1 MSNSVNSPELLAE
14 EDATTRLQAY
24 LERWLQKG
32 GTYDPVRLDLWRLL
46 GEDAAKALLG
56 KFPNVAPTSD
66 SELNA
71 PGLLEVGLLSH
82 IARDLVGFSEG
93 RGGAEGSTNVV
104 VLSMVSGDEA
114 YLRRKL
120 LGEGDSIG
128 QWELDVRAQ
137 QASSRR
143 ARCFQKTPP
152 AAQPLSD
159 VRTFVIPVC
168 VSVHLTAL
176 VVDAAETEPLVFDSM
191 MIETSSQ
198 HKLIMSMF
206 REFVTRMMKS
216 PDPGVPA
223 GLCWENVTHLLRVAE
238 AEARTIPVAVDQR
251 QEDIWTCGWR
261 VLFFIYCLLKL
272 KPEDERRAALLRAGT
287 CREFSTE
294 ALESFRNNVV
304 QQRSAQDGVI
314 QAPTDTDI
322 VPMDLCARV
331 GKPEDGLRP
340 FTPWAARRIAQV
352 RGWKSVS
359 MGATVA
365 LVETVLNQD
374 PSSLIQQEA
383 AAGKAPERAVRRVD
397 EVRLKGCTG
406 VLHAPDGVFF
416 AAAAFNTAGGNRR
429 TSKCKR
435 CVAVEAVKW
444 RKSTKR
450 LKGAGGSSSVP
461 PAVHEGGTPMELI
474 SPSQALRARFIGN
487 KQLQSGQPT
496 PFKLDLSDAQKTLLE
511 MVMECLV
518 DMSSKQWSELGFG
531 IQGGRIQVIL
541 PPEDMLDIAEHT
553 QVMPYVGEKEGK
565 VDPWKLWHWARSA
578 PETLVGKRPN
588 QMKRKALFP
597 ALLELR
603 RAFVAGAEKAG
614 ELAPG
619 FWSWPV
625 IALLFTPANA
635 PAQITHID
643 GQAPNLQA
651 ILACTCHCRP
661 TEVYRGPQVSFTDA
675 VKHIRYRGYENHR
688 LTERTLAE
696 TDPGAA
702 NFITSHKNLMQPL
715 EDLERGMGVPEENK
729 PYMEQ
734 YHGYMFGSDTTHR
747 GPAGAP
753 VDQPG
758 GKPCLNCQ
766 GRGNVR
772 LYGQGHLL
780 GLPGCGRADDPTQYT
795 PFLAAYNEALYPHI
809 TPRSDAAEKRNHE
822 LAAQYVAHFGEHA
835 VLPNHLY
842 SDEDYA
848 SIHAR
853 AKELRL
859 VVEAAAPAA
868 AAAASIPP

>member
-1 MSNSVNSPELLAE
+1 
-14 EDATTRLQAY
+14 
-24 LERWLQKG
+24 
-32 GTYDPVRLDLWRLL
+32 
-46 GEDAAKALLG
+46 
-56 KFPNVAPTSD
+56 
-66 SELNA
+66 
-71 PGLLEVGLLSH
+71 
-82 IARDLVGFSEG
+82 
-93 RGGAEGSTNVV
+93 
-104 VLSMVSGDEA
+104 MVSGNEA

-128 QWELDVRAQ
+128 QWEMDVRAQ
-137 QASSRR
+137 QAAFRR
-143 ARCFQKTPP
+143 ARCFQNPPP

-176 VVDAAETEPLVFDSM
+176 VVDAAETESLIFDSM
-191 MIETSSQ
+191 MKETNSQ
-198 HKLIMSMF
+198 HKLITSMF

-238 AEARTIPVAVDQR
+238 AEARTIPVAMDQR

-272 KPEDERRAALLRAGT
+272 KPEDERRAALLSAGT
-287 CREFSTE
+287 CREFSMK

-314 QAPTDTDI
+314 RAPTDTDI

-340 FTPWAARRIAQV
+340 FTPWAARRIAQ
-352 RGWKSVS
+352 
-359 MGATVA
+359 
-365 LVETVLNQD
+365 
-374 PSSLIQQEA
+374 QEA
-383 AAGKAPERAVRRVD
+383 AAGKAPELAVRPVR
-397 EVRLKGCTG
+397 EVRMKGCTG
-406 VLHAPDGVFF
+406 ILHAPDGVFF
-416 AAAAFNTAGGNRR
+416 AAAAFNTASGNRR

-435 CVAVEAVKW
+435 CVAVEAGLR

-511 MVMECLV
+511 MAMECLV
-518 DMSSKQWSELGFG
+518 DMSSKQWNEMGFG
-531 IQGGRIQVIL
+531 IQGGRIQ
-541 PPEDMLDIAEHT
+541 
-553 QVMPYVGEKEGK
+553 
-565 VDPWKLWHWARSA
+565 
-578 PETLVGKRPN
+578 
-588 QMKRKALFP
+588 
-597 ALLELR
+597 
-603 RAFVAGAEKAG
+603 
-614 ELAPG
+614 
-619 FWSWPV
+619 
-625 IALLFTPANA
+625 
-635 PAQITHID
+635 ITHID
-643 GQAPNLQA
+643 GQALNLQA

-661 TEVYRGPQVSFTDA
+661 TEVYRGPKESFTDA
-675 VKHIRYRGYENHR
+675 VKHIRATRITASRRGRWRR
-688 LTERTLAE
+688 L
-696 TDPGAA
+696 GAA
-702 NFITSHKNLMQPL
+702 DFITRHKNLMQPL

-747 GPAGAP
+747 GPVGAP
-753 VDQPG
+753 VKLPG
-758 GKPCLNCQ
+758 GNTCPKCR
-766 GRGNVR
+766 GHGNVR

-822 LAAQYVAHFGEHA
+822 LAAQYVAHFGDHA
-835 VLPNHLY
+835 VWPNHLY

-853 AKELRL
+853 AKELRV

-868 AAAASIPP
+868 TAAASIPP

>member
-1 MSNSVNSPELLAE
+1 
-14 EDATTRLQAY
+14 
-24 LERWLQKG
+24 
-32 GTYDPVRLDLWRLL
+32 
-46 GEDAAKALLG
+46 
-56 KFPNVAPTSD
+56 
-66 SELNA
+66 
-71 PGLLEVGLLSH
+71 
-82 IARDLVGFSEG
+82 
-93 RGGAEGSTNVV
+93 
-104 VLSMVSGDEA
+104 MVSGDEA

-128 QWELDVRAQ
+128 QWEMDVRAQ
-137 QASSRR
+137 QAAFRR
-143 ARCFQKTPP
+143 AHCFQNPP
-152 AAQPLSD
+152 PVAHPLSD

-168 VSVHLTAL
+168 FSIHLTAL
-176 VVDAAETEPLVFDSM
+176 VVDAEVLEPLVFDSM
-191 MIETSSQ
+191 SKAPNSQ
-198 HKLIMSMF
+198 HALIMSMF

-216 PDPGVPA
+216 PYPGVPA
-223 GLCWENVTHLLRVAE
+223 GLCWENVNRLLDVAD
-238 AEARTIPVAVDQR
+238 AKARTIPVAEEQLQD
-251 QEDIWTCGWR
+251 DIWTCGWR

-272 KPEDERRAALLRAGT
+272 KPEDERRAALLRMGT
-287 CREFSTE
+287 CMEFSTK

-314 QAPTDTDI
+314 HAPTDTDI

-365 LVETVLNQD
+365 LVETVLKQD
-374 PSSLIQQEA
+374 PSGLVQQEA
-383 AAGKAPERAVRRVD
+383 AAGKAPEPAPRPVQ
-397 EVRLKGCTG
+397 EVRMKGCTG
-406 VLHAPDGVFF
+406 ILHAPDGVFF
-416 AAAAFNTAGGNRR
+416 AAATFYFDNGNRR

-435 CVAVEAVKW
+435 CVAAEAGQR

-461 PAVHEGGTPMELI
+461 PAVHEGGTPADVSQPMELI
-474 SPSQALRARFIGN
+474 SPNQALWARFIGN

-496 PFKLDLSDAQKTLLE
+496 PFKLDLTDAQKTLLE
-511 MVMECLV
+511 MAMECLV
-518 DMSSKQWSELGFG
+518 DISSKQWNEMGFG

-541 PPEDMLDIAEHT
+541 PPEDLLDVADHA
-553 QVMPYVGEKEGK
+553 QVKPYDGKREGK

-578 PETLVGKRPN
+578 SETWVGKKHSH
-588 QMKRKALFP
+588 MKSAL
-597 ALLELR
+597 
-603 RAFVAGAEKAG
+603 KAG
-614 ELAPG
+614 ELALG

-625 IALLFTPANA
+625 IALLFTPADA

-661 TEVYRGPQVSFTDA
+661 TEVYRGPEVSFTDA
-675 VKHIRYRGYENHR
+675 VKHIRYPGHERHC
-688 LTERTLAE
+688 LTGRTLAE

-702 NFITSHKNLMQPL
+702 DFIMSHKNLMQPL
-715 EDLERGMGVPEENK
+715 EDLERGMGVPEEDT

-753 VDQPG
+753 FELPG
-758 GKPCLNCQ
+758 GKPCPKCH

-795 PFLAAYNEALYPHI
+795 PLLAAYNEALYPHI

-822 LAAQYVAHFGEHA
+822 LAAQYVAHFGNHA

-848 SIHAR
+848 NIHAR

-868 AAAASIPP
+868 AATASIPP

>member
-1 MSNSVNSPELLAE
+1 
-14 EDATTRLQAY
+14 
-24 LERWLQKG
+24 
-32 GTYDPVRLDLWRLL
+32 
-46 GEDAAKALLG
+46 
-56 KFPNVAPTSD
+56 
-66 SELNA
+66 
-71 PGLLEVGLLSH
+71 
-82 IARDLVGFSEG
+82 
-93 RGGAEGSTNVV
+93 
-104 VLSMVSGDEA
+104 
-114 YLRRKL
+114 
-120 LGEGDSIG
+120 
-128 QWELDVRAQ
+128 
-137 QASSRR
+137 
-143 ARCFQKTPP
+143 
-152 AAQPLSD
+152 
-159 VRTFVIPVC
+159 
-168 VSVHLTAL
+168 
-176 VVDAAETEPLVFDSM
+176 
-191 MIETSSQ
+191 MI
-198 HKLIMSMF
+198 LSMF

-216 PDPGVPA
+216 PDPGVPAAA

-238 AEARTIPVAVDQR
+238 AEARTIPVAEEQVQD
-251 QEDIWTCGWR
+251 DIWTCGWR

-272 KPEDERRAALLRAGT
+272 KPEDERRATLVSAGR
-287 CREFSTE
+287 CREFSTK

-314 QAPTDTDI
+314 RAPTDTDI

-331 GKPEDGLRP
+331 GKPEDGMRP

-352 RGWKSVS
+352 RGWESVS

-365 LVETVLNQD
+365 LVETVQNQD
-374 PSSLIQQEA
+374 PSGLVQQEA
-383 AAGKAPERAVRRVD
+383 AAGKAPERAVRPVR
-397 EVRLKGCTG
+397 EVRMKGCTG
-406 VLHAPDGVFF
+406 ILHAPDGVFF
-416 AAAAFNTAGGNRR
+416 AAAAFNTANNRR

-435 CVAVEAVKW
+435 CVAVEAVQW

-461 PAVHEGGTPMELI
+461 PAVHECGTPMELI

-511 MVMECLV
+511 MAMECLV
-518 DMSSKQWSELGFG
+518 GMPSKQWDEMGFG

-578 PETLVGKRPN
+578 PETL
-588 QMKRKALFP
+588 
-597 ALLELR
+597 
-603 RAFVAGAEKAG
+603 
-614 ELAPG
+614 
-619 FWSWPV
+619 
-625 IALLFTPANA
+625 
-635 PAQITHID
+635 ITHID

-651 ILACTCHCRP
+651 ILACTRHCRP
-661 TEVYRGPQVSFTDA
+661 TEVYRGPEVSVTDA
-675 VKHIRYRGYENHR
+675 VKHIRYRGHENHR

-753 VDQPG
+753 VDKPG
-758 GKPCLNCQ
+758 GKPCLKCQ

-795 PFLAAYNEALYPHI
+795 PFLVAYNEALYPHI

-822 LAAQYVAHFGEHA
+822 LAAQYVAHFGGGA

-859 VVEAAAPAA
+859 VAEAAAPAPA
-868 AAAASIPP
+868 ATASIPP

>member
-1 MSNSVNSPELLAE
+1 
-14 EDATTRLQAY
+14 
-24 LERWLQKG
+24 
-32 GTYDPVRLDLWRLL
+32 
-46 GEDAAKALLG
+46 
-56 KFPNVAPTSD
+56 
-66 SELNA
+66 
-71 PGLLEVGLLSH
+71 
-82 IARDLVGFSEG
+82 
-93 RGGAEGSTNVV
+93 
-104 VLSMVSGDEA
+104 MVSGNEA

-128 QWELDVRAQ
+128 QWEMDVRAQ
-137 QASSRR
+137 QASFRR
-143 ARCFQKTPP
+143 ARCFQNPPP

-168 VSVHLTAL
+168 VSIHLTAL
-176 VVDAAETEPLVFDSM
+176 VVDATETGPLIFDSM
-191 MIETSSQ
+191 MKETNSQ
-198 HKLIMSMF
+198 HRLIMSMF
-206 REFVTRMMKS
+206 
-216 PDPGVPA
+216 P
-223 GLCWENVTHLLRVAE
+223 E
-238 AEARTIPVAVDQR
+238 AEARTIPVAEEQLQD
-251 QEDIWTCGWR
+251 DIWTCGWR

-272 KPEDERRAALLRAGT
+272 KPEDERRAALLSAGT
-287 CREFSTE
+287 CIEFSTE

-314 QAPTDTDI
+314 HAPTDTDI

-340 FTPWAARRIAQV
+340 FTPWAATRIAQV
-352 RGWKSVS
+352 RGWKSVA

-374 PSSLIQQEA
+374 LSSLIQQEA

-406 VLHAPDGVFF
+406 TLHAPDGVFF

-435 CVAVEAVKW
+435 
-444 RKSTKR
+444 RH
-450 LKGAGGSSSVP
+450 P
-461 PAVHEGGTPMELI
+461 NELI

-511 MVMECLV
+511 MAMECLV
-518 DMSSKQWSELGFG
+518 GMPSKQWDEMGFG

-553 QVMPYVGEKEGK
+553 
-565 VDPWKLWHWARSA
+565 
-578 PETLVGKRPN
+578 
-588 QMKRKALFP
+588 
-597 ALLELR
+597 
-603 RAFVAGAEKAG
+603 
-614 ELAPG
+614 
-619 FWSWPV
+619 
-625 IALLFTPANA
+625 
-635 PAQITHID
+635 QITHID

-661 TEVYRGPQVSFTDA
+661 TEVYRGPEVSFTDA
-675 VKHIRYRGYENHR
+675 VKHIRYRGHENHR

-753 VDQPG
+753 VDKPG
-758 GKPCLNCQ
+758 GKPCLKCQ

-795 PFLAAYNEALYPHI
+795 PFLVAYNEALYPHI

-822 LAAQYVAHFGEHA
+822 LAAQYVAHFGGDA

-859 VVEAAAPAA
+859 VAEAAAPAPA
-868 AAAASIPP
+868 ATASIPP

>member
-1 MSNSVNSPELLAE
+1 M
-14 EDATTRLQAY
+14 
-24 LERWLQKG
+24 G
-32 GTYDPVRLDLWRLL
+32 
-46 GEDAAKALLG
+46 
-56 KFPNVAPTSD
+56 
-66 SELNA
+66 
-71 PGLLEVGLLSH
+71 H
-82 IARDLVGFSEG
+82 
-93 RGGAEGSTNVV
+93 
-104 VLSMVSGDEA
+104 
-114 YLRRKL
+114 
-120 LGEGDSIG
+120 
-128 QWELDVRAQ
+128 
-137 QASSRR
+137 
-143 ARCFQKTPP
+143 
-152 AAQPLSD
+152 
-159 VRTFVIPVC
+159 
-168 VSVHLTAL
+168 
-176 VVDAAETEPLVFDSM
+176 ETKKR
-191 MIETSSQ
+191 

-223 GLCWENVTHLLRVAE
+223 AAGLCWENVTHLLGVAE
-238 AEARTIPVAVDQR
+238 AEARTIPVAEEQLQD
-251 QEDIWTCGWR
+251 DIWTCGWR

-272 KPEDERRAALLRAGT
+272 KPKDERRAALLSAGT

-314 QAPTDTDI
+314 RAPTNTDI

-359 MGATVA
+359 MGAIVA

-374 PSSLIQQEA
+374 ASGLVQQEA
-383 AAGKAPERAVRRVD
+383 AAGKAPERAVRPVR
-397 EVRLKGCTG
+397 EVRMKGCTG
-406 VLHAPDGVFF
+406 ILHAPDGVFF
-416 AAAAFNTAGGNRR
+416 AAAAFNTANNRR

-435 CVAVEAVKW
+435 CVAVEAVQR

-461 PAVHEGGTPMELI
+461 PAVHDGGTPMELI
-474 SPSQALRARFIGN
+474 SPSQAMRARFIGN

-511 MVMECLV
+511 MAMECLV
-518 DMSSKQWSELGFG
+518 NMPSKQWSEMGFG

-553 QVMPYVGEKEGK
+553 
-565 VDPWKLWHWARSA
+565 
-578 PETLVGKRPN
+578 
-588 QMKRKALFP
+588 
-597 ALLELR
+597 
-603 RAFVAGAEKAG
+603 
-614 ELAPG
+614 
-619 FWSWPV
+619 
-625 IALLFTPANA
+625 
-635 PAQITHID
+635 QITHID

-661 TEVYRGPQVSFTDA
+661 TEVYRGPEVSFTDA
-675 VKHIRYRGYENHR
+675 VKHIRYRGHENHR

-753 VDQPG
+753 DDQPG
-758 GKPCLNCQ
+758 GKPCLKCQ

-780 GLPGCGRADDPTQYT
+780 GLPSCGRADDPTQFT

-822 LAAQYVAHFGEHA
+822 LAAQYVAHFGADA

-859 VVEAAAPAA
+859 VVEAAAPAD

>member
-24 LERWLQKG
+24 LERGLQDG
-32 GTYDPVRLDLWRLL
+32 GTYDPVRLELWRLV
-46 GEDAAKALLG
+46 GEDAAKALLR
-56 KFPNVAPTSD
+56 KFPDVAPTSD
-66 SELNA
+66 PELNA
-71 PGLLEVGLLSH
+71 PGLLE
-82 IARDLVGFSEG
+82 
-93 RGGAEGSTNVV
+93 
-104 VLSMVSGDEA
+104 
-114 YLRRKL
+114 
-120 LGEGDSIG
+120 
-128 QWELDVRAQ
+128 
-137 QASSRR
+137 
-143 ARCFQKTPP
+143 
-152 AAQPLSD
+152 
-159 VRTFVIPVC
+159 
-168 VSVHLTAL
+168 
-176 VVDAAETEPLVFDSM
+176 
-191 MIETSSQ
+191 
-198 HKLIMSMF
+198 
-206 REFVTRMMKS
+206 
-216 PDPGVPA
+216 
-223 GLCWENVTHLLRVAE
+223 
-238 AEARTIPVAVDQR
+238 R

-314 QAPTDTDI
+314 RAPTDTDI

-331 GKPEDGLRP
+331 GKPEDGMRP

-374 PSSLIQQEA
+374 PSSVIQQEA

-416 AAAAFNTAGGNRR
+416 TAAAFNTAGGNRR

-487 KQLQSGQPT
+487 KELQSGQPT

-511 MVMECLV
+511 MAMECLV
-518 DMSSKQWSELGFG
+518 NMPSKQWGEMGFG
-531 IQGGRIQVIL
+531 IQGGRTQVIL

-578 PETLVGKRPN
+578 PETLVGRRQQT
-588 QMKRKALFP
+588 QMKRKALFA

-603 RAFVAGAEKAG
+603 RTFVAGAEKAG

-643 GQAPNLQA
+643 G
-651 ILACTCHCRP
+651 
-661 TEVYRGPQVSFTDA
+661 
-675 VKHIRYRGYENHR
+675 
-688 LTERTLAE
+688 TLAE

-715 EDLERGMGVPEENK
+715 EDLERGMGVPEEDK

-734 YHGYMFGSDTTHR
+734 YHGYIFGSDTTHR

-758 GKPCLNCQ
+758 GNPCLKCQ

-772 LYGQGHLL
+772 LYGQVHLL

-868 AAAASIPP
+868 AAASIPP